1 MTFSLTED
9 QTLLKDAADSF
20 FADKA
25 PVSAMRAL
33 RDSQSTLDP
42 ALWEEI
48 GAMGFVGALVEEAL
62 GGSAMGMRAMG
73 LALEA
78 QARTLGISPLFQTG
92 LIGAI
97 ACNFFASP
105 EQKAQYLP
113 LIGGGQVRLAFGFDE
128 GGHHAP
134 SQIQARAIKT
144 ASGWR
149 INGTKRFVQGGN
161 HADLLLVCAQID
173 EGSAQGFGLFL
184 FDPKATGVTITARD
198 SVDSRDWADI
208 SFTSVEVMDAACL
221 GGGVLDPSKLDLM
234 LDYCRLGICCEML
247 GLISACFEMTQEYLK
262 TRTQF
267 GQLIGSF
274 QALQHRA
281 AAMLVE
287 IELTKSCVVA
297 AFEALEIG
305 KDVGQAVSL
314 AKARAG
320 DTLQLVT
327 NETIQLHGG
336 IGMTDAHD
344 SGLYIKRARVLE
356 AQFGSSAFHRDRWAK
371 LQGY

>member
-1 MTFSLTED
+1 
-9 QTLLKDAADSF
+9 
-20 FADKA
+20 
-25 PVSAMRAL
+25 
-33 RDSQSTLDP
+33 
-42 ALWEEI
+42 
-48 GAMGFVGALVEEAL
+48 
-62 GGSAMGMRAMG
+62 MGMRAMG

-78 QARTLGISPLFQTG
+78 QARTLGVSPLFQTG

-97 ACNFFASP
+97 AFDFFASP
-105 EQKAQYLP
+105 DQKAHYLP
-113 LIGGGQVRLAFGFDE
+113 LIGAGRMRLAFGFDE
-128 GGHHAP
+128 GAHHAP
-134 SQIQARAIKT
+134 SQIATSAVKT

-149 INGTKRFVQGGN
+149 IDGTKRFVQGGN
-161 HADLLLVCAQID
+161 HADLVLVCARID
-173 EGSAQGFGLFL
+173 AGNAQGLALFL
-184 FDPKATGVTITARD
+184 IDPKAKGVTVTPRQ

-208 SFTSVEVMDAACL
+208 SFKGVEVMDAACL
-221 GGGVLDPSKLDLM
+221 GGGVLDPAKLELM

-247 GLISACFEMTQEYLK
+247 GLTSACFDMTHEYLK

-297 AFEALEIG
+297 AFEALETG
-305 KDVGQAVSL
+305 KDVGLAVSL

-320 DTLQLVT
+320 DTLQLIT

-356 AQFGSSAFHRDRWAK
+356 AQFGSSAFHRDRWAR
-371 LQGY
+371 LHGY

>member
-1 MTFSLTED
+1 MTLSLTED
-9 QTLLKDAADSF
+9 QALLKDVADGF

-25 PVSAMRAL
+25 PVNAMRAM
-33 RDSQSTLDP
+33 RDSQSTFEP
-42 ALWEEI
+42 ALWAEI
-48 GAMGFVGALVEEAL
+48 GAMGFAGALIDEAY
-62 GGSAMGMRAMG
+62 GGSGMGMRAMG

-78 QARTLGISPLFQTG
+78 QARTLGTSPLFQTG

-97 ACNFFASP
+97 AFDFFATP
-105 EQKAQYLP
+105 DQKAQYLH
-113 LIGGGQVRLAFGFDE
+113 LIGSGQLRLALAFDE
-128 GGHHAP
+128 GAHHAP
-134 SQIQARAIKT
+134 SQIATRAVKT
-144 ASGWR
+144 ASGWQ
-149 INGTKRFVQGGN
+149 IEGKKRFVQGGN
-161 HADLLLVCAQID
+161 HADLLLVCARID
-173 EGSAQGFGLFL
+173 EGSAQDLALFL
-184 FDPKATGVTITARD
+184 VDPKAKGVAVTPRE

-208 SFTSVEVMDAACL
+208 SFTVAEVMDAACL
-221 GGGVLDPSKLDLM
+221 GGGVLDPAKLDLM

-247 GLISACFEMTQEYLK
+247 GLISACFDMTHEYLK

-287 IELTKSCVVA
+287 IELTKSCVVG
-297 AFEALEIG
+297 AFEALETG

-314 AKARAG
+314 AKARTG
-320 DTLQLVT
+320 ETLQLVS

-371 LQGY
+371 LEGY